1 MASTRFEV
9 SKFNGNGDFALW
21 RKKIR
26 ASLVQHKIA
35 KNLDEERLPE
45 NITESEKRVMDEM
58 AYPTIPLYL
67 SDEVLRLVD
76 ETTTIGE
83 LWKMSLYLTK
93 SLPNKLYLKEKFFG
107 YKMDQSKSLEEN
119 LDEFKKIVVDLN
131 NIVLDALKTRNLEI
145 KKERKHG
152 ELFMARERSDKK
164 SWKDKKKSSRMNSKG
179 EARKYFLCHKEGHF
193 KKHCPLNKT
202 KEASSSK
209 HAGSK
214 ANLPMNMIQGR
225 TFHMTSNRDV
235 FINFQKSDE
244 GKVLLGDNG
253 TCDVKGTGLVQI
265 ESHYRMIRMLTN
277 VSYVSKRNLIS
288 LGKLDRSGYTIKFEN
303 GIMKVT
309 KGSLVKLRGTLR
321 NSLYVLE
328 DTAVLGHATKALEQQ
343 KQQTVNHVVTEV
355 RIDACKGL
363 DVSSD
368 QSPLASQTEATK
380 QSEFDGV
387 QSQQG

>member
-1 MASTRFEV
+1 MV
-9 SKFNGNGDFALW
+9 SHRDINDAW
-21 RKKIR
+21 I
-26 ASLVQHKIA
+26 
-35 KNLDEERLPE
+35 
-45 NITESEKRVMDEM
+45 MD
-58 AYPTIPLYL
+58 
-67 SDEVLRLVD
+67 S
-76 ETTTIGE
+76 
-83 LWKMSLYLTK
+83 
-93 SLPNKLYLKEKFFG
+93 
-107 YKMDQSKSLEEN
+107 
-119 LDEFKKIVVDLN
+119 
-131 NIVLDALKTRNLEI
+131 
-145 KKERKHG
+145 
-152 ELFMARERSDKK
+152 
-164 SWKDKKKSSRMNSKG
+164 
-179 EARKYFLCHKEGHF
+179 
-193 KKHCPLNKT
+193 
-202 KEASSSK
+202 
-209 HAGSK
+209 
-214 ANLPMNMIQGR
+214 GR
-225 TFHMTSNRDV
+225 TFHMTPNRDF

-277 VSYVSKRNLIS
+277 VSYVPKCNLIS

-303 GIMKVT
+303 RIMKVT

-328 DTAVLGHATKALEQQ
+328 GTAVLGHATKALEQQ